1 MPKSNNIRGTAIEL
15 IKGILR
21 QMKLFMQ
28 LKKTDLGFISIR
40 LTRLKLID
48 FNSLFY
54 TVELKR

>member
-1 MPKSNNIRGTAIEL
+1 MPKSNNIRGTANEL

>member
-1 MPKSNNIRGTAIEL
+1 MPKSNNIRGTANEL
-15 IKGILR
+15 IKGILC

>member
-1 MPKSNNIRGTAIEL
+1 MPKSNNIRGTANQL